1 MTWLE
6 DNIVE
11 YQIEIDID
19 GKSTQYWKREGQK
32 KEYMIDLTLVNRQIS
47 TGWYWQMMTP
57 LDLTMILPV
66 WGWMLAGRRRADNIK
81 VVAMNVSTMMKKD
94 MGATAKL

>member
-47 TGWYWQMMTP
+47 TG
-57 LDLTMILPV
+57 
-66 WGWMLAGRRRADNIK
+66 
-81 VVAMNVSTMMKKD
+81 
-94 MGATAKL
+94 